1 MTTVLQSNPNMYN
14 TNYDIVT
21 DIKILGD
28 LNNKLFCTF
37 TDLEGLELLIE
48 DIKSKYDI
56 IYNKLFVLEIVGK
69 DEYVVTYNVDQ
80 TNLNSI
86 PDNTIL
92 VHRKKESNTLYTIN
106 ALNELIKKLNGG
118 VVDTNYKVDWQHYRN
133 CILLTQHNEQG
144 GQKTDYTTI
153 FWRPTVG
160 KQQIRIV
167 PSTYDSS
174 NPFTELKFYYGITNK
189 VMISPANFGD
199 KDPIALFAGKLR
211 EGEYNKENYVLA
223 KKLDA
228 KNRVFVPVVVRGE
241 EDKGVR
247 LWQFGKTVY
256 EELLAL
262 AVDEEIGDYTDI
274 VNGRDLTVET
284 VGPES
289 TGTPYNKS
297 SVRVRLK
304 TSPLSEDA
312 SLVEKWCNEQP
323 NPKDGLFKRYSFD
336 EMKSALEKWL
346 SPEDESEDEI
356 PAPVVESKPSKVPA
370 STFKSSTAPAKLLLI
385 NSFKDGYFILNV

>member
-1 MTTVLQSNPNMYN
+1 MDLNALKQKLDTLQSKP
-14 TNYDIVT
+14 
-21 DIKILGD
+21 
-28 LNNKLFCTF
+28 
-37 TDLEGLELLIE
+37 
-48 DIKSKYDI
+48 
-56 IYNKLFVLEIVGK
+56 
-69 DEYVVTYNVDQ
+69 
-80 TNLNSI
+80 
-86 PDNTIL
+86 
-92 VHRKKESNTLYTIN
+92 
-106 ALNELIKKLNGG
+106 
-118 VVDTNYKVDWQHYRN
+118 
-133 CILLTQHNEQG
+133 QG
-144 GQKTDYTTI
+144 GQKTDYSTI

-167 PSTYDSS
+167 PSAYDAS

-189 VMISPANFGD
+189 VMISPTNFGE
-199 KDPIALFAGKLR
+199 KDPIALFAAKLR
-211 EGEYNKENYVLA
+211 EEYTKENYVLA

-228 KNRVFVPVVVRGE
+228 KNRIFVPVVVRGE

-247 LWQFGKTVY
+247 LWQFGKQVY

-262 AVDEEIGDYTDI
+262 AVDDEIGDYTDI

-312 SLVEKWCNEQP
+312 SQVEEWTNKQP
-323 NPKDGLFKRYSFD
+323 NPKDGLFKRFSFD

-346 SPEDESEDEI
+346 SPEEDSEEI
-356 PAPVVESKPSKVPA
+356 VATPVTSTPKPPSNFSLDTNQAKQSKVDKFDSLFDSKD
-370 STFKSSTAPAKLLLI
+370 STNKVDDLPF
-385 NSFKDGYFILNV
+385 

>member
-1 MTTVLQSNPNMYN
+1 MDLSKLKQKLDTLQSKP
-14 TNYDIVT
+14 
-21 DIKILGD
+21 
-28 LNNKLFCTF
+28 
-37 TDLEGLELLIE
+37 
-48 DIKSKYDI
+48 
-56 IYNKLFVLEIVGK
+56 
-69 DEYVVTYNVDQ
+69 
-80 TNLNSI
+80 
-86 PDNTIL
+86 
-92 VHRKKESNTLYTIN
+92 
-106 ALNELIKKLNGG
+106 
-118 VVDTNYKVDWQHYRN
+118 
-133 CILLTQHNEQG
+133 QG
-144 GQKTDYTTI
+144 GQKTDYSTI

-167 PSTYDSS
+167 PSTFDSS

-189 VMISPANFGD
+189 VMISPLNFGE

-228 KNRVFVPVVVRGE
+228 KNRIFVPVVVRGE

-247 LWQFGKTVY
+247 LWQFGKQVY

-262 AVDEEIGDYTDI
+262 AVDDEIGDYTDI

-312 SLVEKWCNEQP
+312 ALVEEWTSKQP
-323 NPKDGLFKRYSFD
+323 NPKEGLFKQYSFD

-346 SPEDESEDEI
+346 SPEEDSEEEVI
-356 PAPVVESKPSKVPA
+356 AAPVAAKPTTNFSLDTSKAKQSKVDEFDSLFDKAEGKTDDLP
-370 STFKSSTAPAKLLLI
+370 F
-385 NSFKDGYFILNV
+385 

>member
-1 MTTVLQSNPNMYN
+1 MDLSMLKQKLDTLQSKP
-14 TNYDIVT
+14 
-21 DIKILGD
+21 
-28 LNNKLFCTF
+28 
-37 TDLEGLELLIE
+37 
-48 DIKSKYDI
+48 
-56 IYNKLFVLEIVGK
+56 
-69 DEYVVTYNVDQ
+69 
-80 TNLNSI
+80 
-86 PDNTIL
+86 
-92 VHRKKESNTLYTIN
+92 
-106 ALNELIKKLNGG
+106 
-118 VVDTNYKVDWQHYRN
+118 
-133 CILLTQHNEQG
+133 QG
-144 GQKTDYTTI
+144 GQKTDYSTI

-167 PSTYDSS
+167 PSAYNAS

-189 VMISPANFGD
+189 VMISPTNFGE
-199 KDPIALFAGKLR
+199 KDPIALFAQKLR

-228 KNRVFVPVVVRGE
+228 KTRTFVPVVVRGE

-247 LWQFGKTVY
+247 LWQFGKQVY

-262 AVDEEIGDYTDI
+262 AVDDEIGDYTDI

-312 SLVEKWCNEQP
+312 SLVEKWTNEQP
-323 NPKDGLFKRYSFD
+323 NPTDGLFKRYSFD

-346 SPEDESEDEI
+346 SPEEGEDEEVVA
-356 PAPVVESKPSKVPA
+356 APVAQKPATNFSLDTTKAKQSKVDEFD
-370 STFKSSTAPAKLLLI
+370 SLFDTTSDGSSNNGDDLP
-385 NSFKDGYFILNV
+385 F

>member
-1 MTTVLQSNPNMYN
+1 MDLNALKQKLDTLQSKP
-14 TNYDIVT
+14 
-21 DIKILGD
+21 
-28 LNNKLFCTF
+28 
-37 TDLEGLELLIE
+37 
-48 DIKSKYDI
+48 
-56 IYNKLFVLEIVGK
+56 
-69 DEYVVTYNVDQ
+69 
-80 TNLNSI
+80 
-86 PDNTIL
+86 
-92 VHRKKESNTLYTIN
+92 
-106 ALNELIKKLNGG
+106 
-118 VVDTNYKVDWQHYRN
+118 
-133 CILLTQHNEQG
+133 QG

-167 PSTYDSS
+167 PSAFNSA

-189 VMISPANFGD
+189 VMISPSNFGE
-199 KDPIALFAGKLR
+199 KDPISLFAGKLR

-228 KNRVFVPVVVRGE
+228 KNRIFVPVVVRGE

-247 LWQFGKTVY
+247 LWQFGKQVY

-262 AVDEEIGDYTDI
+262 AVDDEIGDYTDI

-289 TGTPYNKS
+289 TGTPDNKS

-312 SLVEKWCNEQP
+312 SQVETWTNEQP
-323 NPKDGLFKRYSFD
+323 NPKEGLFKVYSFD

-346 SPEDESEDEI
+346 SPEDNEEETTQNPNSS
-356 PAPVVESKPSKVPA
+356 PTPVA
-370 STFKSSTAPAKLLLI
+370 STPKSTSNFSLDTTQAKKTKVDQFDSLFDSKTDDLP
-385 NSFKDGYFILNV
+385 F